1 MGLSPKIP
9 LNVPTTAATYGAIVD
24 ISQFRSIEV
33 FSDLTAFSGSY
44 NLAFYMDLAD
54 TLANNFQAGTGSI
67 TGPSGAQILNSST
80 GVGGMGHFA
89 GLRIYCNSY
98 TSGTPTFWLVGRYA

>member
-1 MGLSPKIP
+1 MGLSRKIL
-9 LNVPTTAATYGAIVD
+9 LNVPTTPGAYGAIVD
-24 ISQFRSIEV
+24 ISQFISAYV
-33 FSDLTAFSGSY
+33 YSDITAFSGSY

-54 TLANNFQAGTGSI
+54 ALANNFQAGTGSI
-67 TGPSGAQILNSST
+67 TAPFIGQALNAPT

-98 TSGTPTFWLVGRYA
+98 SSGTPTFWLLGRYA